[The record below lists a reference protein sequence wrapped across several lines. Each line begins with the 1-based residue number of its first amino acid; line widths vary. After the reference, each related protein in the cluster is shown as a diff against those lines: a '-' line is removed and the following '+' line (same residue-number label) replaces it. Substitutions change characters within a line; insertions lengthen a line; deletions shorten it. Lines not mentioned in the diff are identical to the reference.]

1 MTVVALFSVSDS
13 VVYYCRVYVGNKQGE
28 QSESFTNAF
37 SKVKKFLNNAGHDI
51 TLEVRGLK
59 CIREDKWTVKA
70 LVDWLLGSHIH
81 FVITHPHQGLESM
94 RSCSVVDIYK
104 EFARLKYH
112 PGFPSGQQLKCPIFS
127 QDKFNYLQ
135 HIPAT
140 MPTCK
145 LVVEEVEE
153 GMERSFNYEDMFPE
167 TIAKIRR

>member
-1 MTVVALFSVSDS
+1 
-13 VVYYCRVYVGNKQGE
+13 
-28 QSESFTNAF
+28 
-37 SKVKKFLNNAGHDI
+37 
-51 TLEVRGLK
+51 
-59 CIREDKWTVKA
+59 
-70 LVDWLLGSHIH
+70 
-81 FVITHPHQGLESM
+81 M